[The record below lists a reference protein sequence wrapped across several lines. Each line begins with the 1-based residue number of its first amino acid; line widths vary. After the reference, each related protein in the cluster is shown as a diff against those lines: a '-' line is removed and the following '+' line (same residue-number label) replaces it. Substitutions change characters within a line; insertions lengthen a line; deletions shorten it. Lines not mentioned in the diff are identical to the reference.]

1 MGLCVSFIWGSYKL
15 IGSGVAWVVAVA
27 FFAHMDEKLK
37 AKLDEIET
45 RYNELMAQLGD
56 ESIGNDFARFSEIN
70 KQRNDAESVV
80 ETYQSYQ
87 KAAQELVDNEELA
100 ASSDAE
106 MVEMAR
112 AEIEPLKIKL
122 DRFEKELR
130 SLLVPK
136 DPRDDR
142 DVIVEVRAGA
152 GGDEAGLFAAD
163 LARMYIRYAEGRRW
177 KVDIIDQNETG
188 IGGYKEIIFQIKG
201 KGAYS
206 RLKFESGVHRVQRIP
221 STESSGRIHTST
233 VTVAVMPEVDDVE
246 INIPASDI
254 EIDTYRSRGA
264 GGQNVQKNESAVRI
278 THKPTGLV
286 VAVQD
291 ERSQTQNRL
300 RAMSIL
306 RARLY
311 ELMQDRQNAEVSA
324 EKRGQIGSGD
334 RSEKIRTYNFPQNR
348 VSDHRINV
356 DLYRLQMVLDGDID
370 DFINELSTREQAEK
384 LKSAGF

>member
-87 KAAQELVDNEELA
+87 KAAQELADNEELA